1 MSALQLIKIRQHF
14 SRPRLEDVPATVV
27 QELEQ
32 MKPLIKSGMRVAIA
46 AGSRGIANIATIIKT
61 VVDFVRVQG
70 GEPFIIPAMGSHGG
84 GTAEGQAGV
93 LASYGITEATIGAPV
108 RSSLD
113 TVEIPAE
120 GMENRVFMDR
130 FAYES
135 DGVILVNRV
144 KVHTDFHGPHESGLV
159 KMSVIG
165 LGKHRQA
172 LEIHRFGVY
181 GLRHLIPL
189 TAKRIFETGKV
200 LFGVALVENAYD
212 ETMSVKAL
220 QVNEILAQ
228 EPALLESARGNM
240 PRLPVD
246 DLDVLIIDRM
256 GKDISGAGI
265 DPNII
270 GRNKIR
276 GESEPERP
284 RIKAITVHDLT
295 RATHG
300 NACGSGLADV
310 ITRCLFDK
318 TDLAVTNE
326 NIVTSS
332 FLERGKLPVIAP
344 TDAVAYAWAL
354 RSCASRSGG
363 FIKAGDER
371 VVRIRD
377 TLHLGEVYVSET
389 VLAEIQDRVDIEV
402 LGERVDV
409 FAEDGT
415 LCEF

>member
-220 QVNEILAQ
+220 QANEILAQ
-228 EPALLESARGNM
+228 EPTQEYDNGIVMESLQKGY
-240 PRLPVD
+240 RL
-246 DLDVLIIDRM
+246 
-256 GKDISGAGI
+256 G
-265 DPNII
+265 
-270 GRNKIR
+270 
-276 GESEPERP
+276 
-284 RIKAITVHDLT
+284 
-295 RATHG
+295 
-300 NACGSGLADV
+300 
-310 ITRCLFDK
+310 
-318 TDLAVTNE
+318 
-326 NIVTSS
+326 
-332 FLERGKLPVIAP
+332 
-344 TDAVAYAWAL
+344 
-354 RSCASRSGG
+354 
-363 FIKAGDER
+363 
-371 VVRIRD
+371 
-377 TLHLGEVYVSET
+377 
-389 VLAEIQDRVDIEV
+389 DRVIRTAKVKVAINDNDKGNKTHDTHKQVINFWKSNCLKV
-402 LGERVDV
+402 MQ
-409 FAEDGT
+409 
-415 LCEF
+415 